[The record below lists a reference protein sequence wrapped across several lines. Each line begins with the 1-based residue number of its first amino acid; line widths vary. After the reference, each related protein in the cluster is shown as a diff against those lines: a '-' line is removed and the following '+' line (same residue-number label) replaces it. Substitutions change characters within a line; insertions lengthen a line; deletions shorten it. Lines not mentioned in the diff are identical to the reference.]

1 MDVLLSWPGGSWQ
14 ATARLFGGL
23 ISAYLLIIWLASV
36 FWVFRDIRS
45 RTTDMVSHL
54 ISVAI
59 AVLFP
64 IVGLPIYLI
73 LRPSDTLTSAY
84 DRQLEQEALLSEL
97 QTVSACPNCRRP
109 VQDEFTVCAF
119 CATPVKQGCA
129 RCGRQLRLSWR
140 YCPYCATPRAPSQAP
155 ERERAGGM
163 ERPASASPLAQ
174 RVSASRDAAVE
185 AIRRAATGGRTAADG
200 PDDGPDE
207 APPRPRRAP
216 SSSVNNGDTPPAPRP
231 RPRAPRPDGD
241 R

>member
-1 MDVLLSWPGGSWQ
+1 MDVLLGWPGGGWQ

-23 ISAYLLIIWLASV
+23 MSAYLLIIWLASI
-36 FWVFRDIRS
+36 FWVYRDIRS
-45 RTTDMVSHL
+45 RTTDPISHL

-59 AVLFP
+59 AVVFP

-73 LRPSDTLTSAY
+73 LRPADTLTAAY

-97 QTVSACPNCRRP
+97 QNVSACPNCRRP

-119 CATPVKQGCA
+119 CATPVKQGCS

-140 YCPYCATPRAPSQAP
+140 YCPYCSTPRAQHQPSAETRYAAEDP
-155 ERERAGGM
+155 S
-163 ERPASASPLAQ
+163 PPLAQ

-185 AIRRAATGGRTAADG
+185 AIRRAAGGSTP
-200 PDDGPDE
+200 PDVDDQG
-207 APPRPRRAP
+207 APRPRRAP
-216 SSSVNNGDTPPAPRP
+216 RPDQGGQPPRP
-231 RPRAPRPDGD
+231 RPRTDD

>member
-23 ISAYLLIIWLASV
+23 ISAYLLIIWLASI

-45 RTTDMVSHL
+45 RTTDIVSHV

-59 AVLFP
+59 AVVFP

-73 LRPSDTLTSAY
+73 LRPADTLTSAY

-109 VQDEFTVCAF
+109 VQDEFQVCAF
-119 CATPVKQGCA
+119 CATPVKQGCT

-140 YCPYCATPRAPSQAP
+140 YCPYCATPRTPSQPP
-155 ERERAGGM
+155 EREQRYM
-163 ERPASASPLAQ
+163 QETERPASQPLAQ

-185 AIRRAATGGRTAADG
+185 AIRRAASAGRGGQ
-200 PDDGPDE
+200 PDE
-207 APPRPRRAP
+207 GDDDDAPRPRRAP
-216 SSSVNNGDTPPAPRP
+216 MNGGDASAPPPRP
-231 RPRAPRPDGD
+231 RRPRPDSE

>member
-14 ATARLFGGL
+14 SSARLFGGL
-23 ISAYLLIIWLASV
+23 MSAYLLIIWLASI
-36 FWVFRDIRS
+36 FWVYRDIRS
-45 RTTDMVSHL
+45 RTTDSVSHL

-59 AVLFP
+59 AVVFP

-73 LRPSDTLTSAY
+73 LRPADTLTAAY

-119 CATPVKQGCA
+119 CATPVKQGCS

-140 YCPYCATPRAPSQAP
+140 FCPYCATPRAQHQPSAEQRYAAEEPSQP
-155 ERERAGGM
+155 I
-163 ERPASASPLAQ
+163 AQ
-174 RVSASRDAAVE
+174 RVSASREAAVE
-185 AIRRAATGGRTAADG
+185 AIRRAAGGGRSDEDDRDDAPRPRRPAPDG
-200 PDDGPDE
+200 GQ
-207 APPRPRRAP
+207 PPRPRTR
-216 SSSVNNGDTPPAPRP
+216 
-231 RPRAPRPDGD
+231 RPDD